1 MQQQQQKPTVLDT
14 KKRGLKPSGEAQLM
28 QPSANLSKRQD
39 AEGSE
44 DAEEMTIPFDG
55 LHILEC
61 HNMSQYDTVLKLEEF
76 LQHLQWSS
84 VAPVVR

>member
-1 MQQQQQKPTVLDT
+1 M
-14 KKRGLKPSGEAQLM
+14 KPSGEAQLM

-39 AEGSE
+39 GEGSE
-44 DAEEMTIPFDG
+44 ESEEIPIPYDG
-55 LHILEC
+55 LHLLEC
-61 HNMSQYDTVLKLEEF
+61 HDMSQYDTVLKLEGF